1 MYKLMNVHDK
11 YEQNEFKD
19 QLMKLCKMLVTP
31 TRARCLK
38 SSVFGSPLSKTQ
50 QVRLQYPRR
59 RYTIHTKKI
68 ECKQQLCLPPPK
80 NDNIKN
86 LTLASMLFSNLTVYT
101 IVRDTK
107 DVLLVTA
114 CGAEAIPFMK
124 TWFNFPL
131 SIVSILY
138 FSFLNNKGLDTKW
151 VYRLTYL
158 PIAFL
163 YSLVGLVLYPNR
175 HLIQPTLPLDGSF
188 LHPIM
193 ASIANN
199 WVSAAFY
206 SLASIWG
213 SMVISLLF
221 WMVANQYTDVIT
233 AKKIYPL
240 FGFIANFAL
249 IFAGIIMNKFS
260 ILYSNDWGT
269 NMHLLMSVVFIFCSL
284 SYGLYEFLSSHF
296 DPVNAPVIKKSKKKV
311 SLQEGIMNMFK
322 EPFIRNM
329 VFVIA
334 SYGSCI
340 ALYETCWKRY
350 MYMYF
355 PTPVEYSQFMG
366 AVSYMKGLMTMAMM
380 IMSSFILKHMKFSH
394 SLLITPVTLTAIGI
408 FFYASIFM
416 NLPIVYVVYSGAVMG
431 ICTKALKYSF
441 FDPNKEIAYIPMGEE
456 IKTKG
461 KATIEVISNP
471 LGKSGSSL
479 VLQSLI
485 LFYGSLM
492 DALPMIALY
501 FGMTCMVWIYVA
513 NEIGKT
519 HDTVR

>member
-1 MYKLMNVHDK
+1 MN
-11 YEQNEFKD
+11 QNEFKD
-19 QLMKLCKMLVTP
+19 QLMTNCKMLVTP
-31 TRARCLK
+31 TRVRWCK
-38 SSVFGSPLSKTQ
+38 SSVFESPLSKKQ
-50 QVRLQYPRR
+50 ARFQYPRQ
-59 RYTIHTKKI
+59 RYIIHTKRI
-68 ECKQQLCLPPPK
+68 ECKQTPIQSKSKQLCLPPPK

-107 DVLLVTA
+107 DVLLVTT

-131 SIVSILY
+131 SILSILY

-158 PIAFL
+158 PIALL

-199 WVSAAFY
+199 WVSAVFY

-249 IFAGIIMNKFS
+249 IFAGVVIHKLSVI
-260 ILYSNDWGT
+260 YSNDWGT
-269 NMHLLMSVVFIFCSL
+269 NMHLLMSVVFVFCSL
-284 SYGLYEFLSSHF
+284 SYGLYEFLTSHF

-355 PTPVEYSQFMG
+355 TTPVEYSQFMG
-366 AVSYMKGLMTMAMM
+366 TVSYMKGIMTMAMM
-380 IMSSFILKHMKFSH
+380 ILSSFILKHMKFSH
-394 SLLITPVTLTAIGI
+394 SLLITPVTLTTIGI
-408 FFYASIFM
+408 FFYASIFLH
-416 NLPIVYVVYSGAVMG
+416 LPLVYVVYSGAVMG

-456 IKTKG
+456 IKTRG

-479 VLQSLI
+479 ILQSLI
-485 LFYGSLM
+485 LFYGSLA

-501 FGMTCMVWIYVA
+501 FGMTCIVWIYVA

-519 HDTVR
+519 HDAVR